1 MKKIL
6 FVEPMGTSSNV
17 FSNFMRIPLLGP
29 VILGTIAKEAGFDVT
44 IINENII
51 GRRIQANELLDV
63 DILALSCITAT
74 VDRGKEIAKEY
85 KALRRNN
92 GLEARTIIGGIH
104 ASMLPEDVAPY
115 FDQVVVGEAE
125 NSILDILSG
134 KTKEKIVYCTRPE
147 DLDSVPIPDF
157 KLIKSYERIQN
168 IPVMTSRGCP
178 HHCNFCSVTAMFG
191 KKYRSQSADRVLR
204 EVSRYKKGTVFFVD
218 DNFTANMKRS
228 NEIFDG
234 LISSGFNRPWTA
246 QVRTEITR
254 KPEFIEKMKS
264 AGCGTVYVGFESV
277 NPETLKTMKKGQDVE
292 DIRRS
297 IAVFQKQNI
306 LVHGMFILGGDSDTK
321 DVFKMTQEFCRKT
334 GLDYVQY
341 GILTPIP
348 GSEVYIQIEKEGRFL
363 HKNWSLYDGLHT
375 VFSPKNMTA
384 DDLQNGLLD
393 CFSDFY
399 SYANAINDGLNLA
412 FDTIKSA
419 VKSLYTKAYF
429 PSLMPFLMKFAG
441 REIIKRWLSENES
454 YLAYLK
460 ERSQTL

>member
-1 MKKIL
+1 
-6 FVEPMGTSSNV
+6 MGTSSNV
-17 FSNFMRIPLLGP
+17 FSKYMRIPLLGP
-29 VILGTIAKEAGFDVT
+29 VILGTIAKEAGFDVA

-51 GRRIQANELLDV
+51 GRRIQSSELLSVDV
-63 DILALSCITAT
+63 LALSCITAT
-74 VDRGKEIAKEY
+74 VDRGKEIANEY

-92 GLEARTIIGGIH
+92 GLQARTIIGGIH

-134 KTKEKIVYCTRPE
+134 KAKEKIVYCTRPE

-168 IPVMTSRGCP
+168 IPIMTSRGCP

-191 KKYRSQSADRVLR
+191 KKYRSQSPDRVLR
-204 EVSRYKKGTVFFVD
+204 EVSRYKKETIFFID

-228 NEIFDG
+228 NDIFDG
-234 LISSGFNRPWTA
+234 LISSGLNRPWTA

-254 KPEFIEKMKS
+254 KPEFIEKMKK
-264 AGCGTVYVGFESV
+264 AGCNTVYVGFESV

-297 IAVFQKQNI
+297 IAAFQKQSI
-306 LVHGMFILGGDSDTK
+306 LVHGMFVLGSDSDTK
-321 DVFKMTQEFCRKT
+321 DVFKMTQDFCRKT
-334 GLDYVQY
+334 DLDFVQY
-341 GILTPIP
+341 GVLTPIP
-348 GSEVYIQIEKEGRFL
+348 GSEVYAQIEKEGRFL

-384 DDLQNGLLD
+384 NELQMGMIN

-399 SYANAINDGLNLA
+399 SYTNGVNDGLNLVY
-412 FDTIKSA
+412 DTIKSG
-419 VKSLYTKAYF
+419 VRSLYTKASF

-441 REIIKRWLSENES
+441 KEIIKRWKIDN
-454 YLAYLK
+454 LAYLSRLNVYNILAGRK
-460 ERSQTL
+460 RQ

>member
-17 FSNFMRIPLLGP
+17 FSKYMKIPLLGP
-29 VILGTIAKEAGFDVT
+29 VILGTIAKEAGFDVA

-51 GRRIQANELLDV
+51 DRRIRADELLDV
-63 DILALSCITAT
+63 DILSLSCITAT

-85 KALRRNN
+85 KALRRDN

-104 ASMLPEDVAPY
+104 ASMLSDDVAPY

-125 NSILDILSG
+125 EAIIDILEG
-134 KTKEKIVYCTRPE
+134 KRKEKIVYCQRPE

-157 KLIKSYERIQN
+157 TLIKSYEKISN
-168 IPVMTSRGCP
+168 IPIMTSRGCP

-191 KKYRSQSADRVLR
+191 KKYRSQSPDRVLR
-204 EVSRYKKGTVFFVD
+204 EVLRYKKGTVFFVD

-228 NEIFDG
+228 NDIFDG

-246 QVRTEITR
+246 QVRTEITK
-254 KPEFIEKMKS
+254 KPEFIEKMKK
-264 AGCGTVYVGFESV
+264 AGCSTVYVGFESV

-297 IAVFQKQNI
+297 IAAFQKQNI
-306 LVHGMFILGGDSDTK
+306 LVHGMFVLGGDSDTK
-321 DVFKMTQEFCRKT
+321 DVFKMTKDFCRKT

-341 GILTPIP
+341 GVLTPIP
-348 GSEVYIQIEKEGRFL
+348 GSEVYSQIEKEGRFL
-363 HKNWSLYDGLHT
+363 NKNWSLYDGLHT

-384 DDLQNGLLD
+384 DELQMGMID

-399 SYANAINDGLNLA
+399 SYTNAVNDGLNLV
-412 FDTIKSA
+412 FDTIKSSLC
-419 VKSLYTKAYF
+419 SLYRKAYF
-429 PSLMPFLMKFAG
+429 PSLLPFIMKFAG
-441 REIIKRWLSENES
+441 KEIIKRWLSENKS
-454 YLAYLK
+454 YLSYLK
-460 ERSQTL
+460 GIRK